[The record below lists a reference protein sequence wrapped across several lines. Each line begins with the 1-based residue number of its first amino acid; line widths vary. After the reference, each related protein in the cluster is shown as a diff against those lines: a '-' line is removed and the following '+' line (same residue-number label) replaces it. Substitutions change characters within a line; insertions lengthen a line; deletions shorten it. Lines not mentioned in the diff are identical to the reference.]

1 MGGKRGASLT
11 TPGGAANAKKKKKR
25 SASLAN
31 DEKLALCAYAAQ
43 HESLSQRELCVWA
56 QRAFDLPCA
65 PSQSTVSNVL
75 KKRDALQNMVSSEL
89 ALKRQRVVKHPELD
103 RALAN
108 WALYAIQQSSQ
119 PVTGNL
125 IKKKAA
131 KFAAL
136 LYPNDSAG
144 QSINFSNGWLVSFKE
159 RHGLNGLKKKAK
171 DKELVERSLPDLQEL
186 TAMYH
191 PRDVF
196 NFDEFGLF
204 YDLPPD
210 RSAAEVAAAATTGAK
225 RRRLA
230 IAVCVNADG
239 SEKIE
244 PLFVGRVRQPKSF
257 QGQSAQQLELRYESN
272 QQACTN
278 EMVFQKWL
286 QQFNMQMRDE
296 GRSVL
301 LLLDTASSHVIT
313 GLTFDHVNV
322 AFLPP
327 HGADLLQPLNAGIVT
342 AFKRRYRRL
351 HLAHALERYE
361 QGEKHI
367 YAVDQL
373 QAMTW
378 SKQCWTEVSQE
389 TIIQSWQRTR
399 LLGGDESMTA
409 GIAAQQQLHRPKSRE
424 EQEIEDSI
432 YKHIVWLS
440 VANPMTMSEL
450 LNPQDENSV
459 HAGVEDEDFVNCAI
473 QRECES
479 EQEFEGEQNEAANDD
494 DDTEPQAKLT
504 DEEKLEHV
512 SQVLR
517 FIDEHQCES
526 ATGKDLRKVQRALR
540 EKIAA
545 QRRVGELVL

>member
-1 MGGKRGASLT
+1 MGGKRSSAMT
-11 TPGGAANAKKKKKR
+11 DRQQKKKR
-25 SASLAN
+25 SASLTN

-43 HESLSQRELCVWA
+43 HDSLSQRELCVWA

-75 KKRDALQNMVSSEL
+75 KKRDALQAMVSSEL
-89 ALKRQRVVKHPELD
+89 AAKRQRVVKHPELD

-131 KFAAL
+131 KFAAM
-136 LYPNDSAG
+136 LYPDAG
-144 QSINFSNGWLVSFKE
+144 ESEAKGLNFSNGWLVSFKE
-159 RHGLNGLKKKAK
+159 RHGLAGLKTKAK
-171 DKELVERSLPDLQEL
+171 EKELVERSLPDLQQL
-186 TAMYH
+186 TAMYQ
-191 PRDVF
+191 PRDVY

-210 RSAAEVAAAATTGAK
+210 RSAADAAAAATTGAK

-239 SEKIE
+239 SDKLE
-244 PLFVGRVRQPKSF
+244 PLFVGRVRQPTSF
-257 QGQSAQQLELRYESN
+257 QGQSAQQLEFRYESN
-272 QQACTN
+272 QQACTS

-286 QQFNMQMRDE
+286 QHFNMQMRDE

-301 LLLDTASSHVIT
+301 LLLDTASSHVVT
-313 GLTFDHVNV
+313 GLTFDHVNI

-327 HGADLLQPLNAGIVT
+327 HGVDLLQPLNAGIIT

-351 HLAHALERYE
+351 HLMHTLERYE

-378 SKQCWTEVSQE
+378 SKQCWAEISTE
-389 TIIQSWQRTR
+389 TIFLSWLRTR
-399 LLGGDESMTA
+399 LIGGDESTA
-409 GIAAQQQLHRPKSRE
+409 GTVAMLQQPRPKNRE

-432 YKHIVWLS
+432 SKHIVWLG
-440 VANPMTMSEL
+440 VVNPMTMSEF
-450 LNPQDENSV
+450 LNPEDENSV

-479 EQEFEGEQNEAANDD
+479 EQELEAGSGQDDQQKEADDQEAA
-494 DDTEPQAKLT
+494 EPQATLT
-504 DEEKLEHV
+504 DEAKLEHV

-517 FIDEHQCES
+517 FLDDHQCES
-526 ATGKDLRKVQRALR
+526 STGKDLRKVQRALR
-540 EKIAA
+540 EKIAV
-545 QRRVGELVL
+545 QRRTVQVI

>member
-1 MGGKRGASLT
+1 MGGKRGASGAMT
-11 TPGGAANAKKKKKR
+11 TVSAKKKKR
-25 SASLAN
+25 SASLTN

-75 KKRDALQNMVSSEL
+75 KKRDALEAMVSSEL

-136 LYPNDSAG
+136 LYPGASEG

-159 RHGLNGLKKKAK
+159 RHGLNGLKKKARE
-171 DKELVERSLPDLQEL
+171 KELVERSLPDLQEL

-191 PRDVF
+191 PRDVYS
-196 NFDEFGLF
+196 FDEFGLF

-210 RSAAEVAAAATTGAK
+210 RSAADAAAAATTGAK

-244 PLFVGRVRQPKSF
+244 PLFVGRVRHPKSF
-257 QGQSAQQLELRYESN
+257 KDQSAQQLDFRYESN

-327 HGADLLQPLNAGIVT
+327 HGVDLLQPLNAGIIT
-342 AFKRRYRRL
+342 AFKRRYRHL

-378 SKQCWTEVSQE
+378 SKQCWTEISQD
-389 TIIQSWQRTR
+389 TVIQSWQRTR
-399 LLGGDESMTA
+399 LLGGDESVLA
-409 GIAAQQQLHRPKSRE
+409 GTAAQRPKSRE

-440 VANPMTMSEL
+440 VVNPMTMSEL
-450 LNPQDENSV
+450 LSPQDENSV

-479 EQEFEGEQNEAANDD
+479 EQELENEQNEADD
-494 DDTEPQAKLT
+494 EAEPRAKLT

-517 FIDEHQCES
+517 FIDDHQCES
-526 ATGKDLRKVQRALR
+526 STGRDLRKVQRALR

-545 QRRVGELVL
+545 RRRVGELVL